1 MRIGEGILASG
12 CHVWIVF
19 ESEVE
24 GKEIEAGFA
33 TEREARNYRDAVVTL
48 RRARIQAPDDK
59 ALIAGLSSK
68 IERLRRS
75 AIITYGHDREWSH
88 QMIEGFAPEENPNS

>member
-1 MRIGEGILASG
+1 MRIVEGILASG
-12 CHVWIVF
+12 RHVWIVH
-19 ESEVE
+19 ESEVD

-33 TEREARNYRDAVVTL
+33 TKSEASTYRDAVVAL
-48 RRARIQAPDDK
+48 RRARRQAPDDK

-68 IERLRRS
+68 IEHLRRS

-88 QMIEGFAPEENPNS
+88 QMIEGFALEANPNG

>member
-1 MRIGEGILASG
+1 VRIGEGILASG

-48 RRARIQAPDDK
+48 RRARIQAPDDRE
-59 ALIAGLSSK
+59 LITRLGTQIDS
-68 IERLRRS
+68 LRRS
-75 AIITYGHDREWSH
+75 AVTTYGHDREVHSA
-88 QMIEGFAPEENPNS
+88 Q

>member
-1 MRIGEGILASG
+1 MRIVEGILASG
-12 CHVWIVF
+12 RHVWIVH
-19 ESEVE
+19 ESEVD
-24 GKEIEAGFA
+24 GKEIETGFA
-33 TEREARNYRDAVVTL
+33 TKSEACSYRDAVVTL
-48 RRARIQAPDDK
+48 RRVRRQAPDDN

-88 QMIEGFAPEENPNS
+88 QMIEGFAPEAIPNS

>member
-12 CHVWIVF
+12 RHVWIVF

-33 TEREARNYRDAVVTL
+33 TKSEACSYRDAVVTL
-48 RRARIQAPDDK
+48 RRARRQAPDDK
-59 ALIAGLSSK
+59 ALIAGLNTK
-68 IERLRRS
+68 IERLRSS
-75 AIITYGHDREWSH
+75 AIITYGHDREVSH
-88 QMIEGFAPEENPNS
+88 VGSTPANPDG

>member
-1 MRIGEGILASG
+1 MRISEGIMASG
-12 CHVWIVF
+12 REVWIVH
-19 ESEVE
+19 EREVE

-33 TEREARNYRDAVVTL
+33 TKSEACSYRDAVVTL
-48 RRARIQAPDDK
+48 RRARRQAPDDK

-75 AIITYGHDREWSH
+75 AIITYGHDREVS
-88 QMIEGFAPEENPNS
+88 QANPDS

>member
-1 MRIGEGILASG
+1 MRIVEGILASG
-12 CHVWIVF
+12 RHVWIVH
-19 ESEVE
+19 ESEVD

-33 TEREARNYRDAVVTL
+33 TKSEASTYRDFVVAL
-48 RRARIQAPDDK
+48 RRAQAPDDK
-59 ALIAGLSSK
+59 ALIAELSSK

-88 QMIEGFAPEENPNS
+88 QMIEGFAPEANPNS